1 MESPI
6 LSRLLQPEI
15 QSLIA
20 ERKLSVLKEILTE
33 WTPADIADLIVELPE
48 NEQVI
53 VFRLL
58 HNELAADTFEHLDFD
73 TQELLLKAMGKEEA
87 AAVLNEMSA
96 DDRTA
101 LFEEM
106 PSSAARQ
113 LIQLLSH
120 EERIIANTLLGY
132 PENSVGRLMTPDY
145 IAVRPDM
152 TVQQVLDYIRNYGR
166 DKETLNIVYI
176 IDEKVKL
183 IDDIKIR
190 EFLLAPLDSPVSEL
204 MNENFVALNVNDDQE
219 AAIDLFKKY
228 DRVALPVVDRS
239 GILLGIVTVDDVLD
253 VAEEEATE
261 DIHKL
266 SAIEALDDPYPELPV
281 LAVIKKRVPWLSL
294 LLIGQSL
301 TAMAMGF
308 FEGELLKVAA
318 LALFIPML
326 ISSGG
331 NSGSQAATLVVR
343 AMALG
348 EITLR
353 DWWHIMRR
361 EIFSGLAMG
370 LVLGIIGFCQVM
382 IISQFSTVIE
392 PYLSLIALTVG
403 VSLVGIVLW
412 GNIAGSMLP
421 FILKRFGIDP
431 AASSAP
437 LVATLVD
444 VTGLI
449 IYFTVALLIL
459 SGKLL

>member
-1 MESPI
+1 M

-20 ERKLSVLKEILTE
+20 ERQLGVLKEILTE

-58 HNELAADTFEHLDFD
+58 QNELAADTFEHLDFD
-73 TQELLLKAMGKEEA
+73 TQELLIKAMGKEEVA
-87 AAVLNEMSA
+87 AILNEMSP

-106 PSSAARQ
+106 PSSAAKQ

-120 EERIIANTLLGY
+120 EERAIANALLGY

-145 IAVRPDM
+145 IAVKPDM
-152 TVQQVLDYIRNYGR
+152 TVQQVLDYIRIHGE

-176 IDEKVKL
+176 VDEKGKL

-190 EFLLAPLDSPVSEL
+190 EFLLAPLDSPVREL
-204 MNENFVALNVNDDQE
+204 MIENFVGLNVNADQE
-219 AAIDLFKKY
+219 EAVELFKKY
-228 DRVALPVVDRS
+228 DRIALPVVDKL
-239 GILLGIVTVDDVLD
+239 GMLLGIVTVDDVLD

-266 SAIEALDDPYPELPV
+266 SAIEALDEPYPDLPI
-281 LAVIKKRVPWLSL
+281 LSIIKKRVPWLSL
-294 LLIGQSL
+294 LLLGQSL
-301 TAMAMGF
+301 TAIAMGF
-308 FEGELLKVAA
+308 FEDELLKVAA
-318 LALFIPML
+318 LALFVPM
-326 ISSGG
+326 IIASGG
-331 NSGSQAATLVVR
+331 NSGAQAATLVVR

-348 EITLR
+348 EITLV

-361 EIFSGLAMG
+361 EIFSGFAMG
-370 LVLGIIGFCQVM
+370 LVLGLIGFFQVV
-382 IISQFSTVIE
+382 IIAQFSPVIE
-392 PYLSLIALTVG
+392 LYLSLVALTVG
-403 VSLVGIVLW
+403 ISLVGIVLW

-421 FILKRFGIDP
+421 FILKKFGIDP
-431 AASSAP
+431 ATSSAP

-449 IYFTVALLIL
+449 IYFTVALVIL

>member
-1 MESPI
+1 M

-20 ERKLSVLKEILTE
+20 ERQLSVLKEILTE
-33 WTPADIADLIVELPE
+33 WTPADIAELILDLPE
-48 NEQVI
+48 PDQVI

-73 TQELLLKAMGKEEA
+73 TQESLIKAMGKEEV
-87 AAVLNEMSA
+87 AAVLNEMSP

-106 PSSAARQ
+106 PSAAAKQ
-113 LIQLLSH
+113 LIQLLSI
-120 EERIIANTLLGY
+120 EERTIANSLLGY

-145 IAVRPDM
+145 IAVKPVM
-152 TVQQVLDYIRNYGR
+152 SVQQVLDYIRMHGE

-176 IDEKVKL
+176 LDDKGKL

-190 EFLLAPLDSPVSEL
+190 EFLLAPLDSPVSDL
-204 MNENFVALNVNDDQE
+204 MTENFVALNVNDDQE
-219 AAIDLFKKY
+219 TAVDIFKKY
-228 DRVALPVVDRS
+228 DRVALPVVDKS

-266 SAIEALDDPYPELPV
+266 SAIEALEDPYPDLPV
-281 LAVIKKRVPWLSL
+281 LAIIKKRVPWLSL
-294 LLIGQSL
+294 LLVGQSL
-301 TAMAMGF
+301 TAIAMGF

-318 LALFIPML
+318 LALFVPML

-370 LVLGIIGFCQVM
+370 FVLGIIGFFQVV

-392 PYLSLIALTVG
+392 AYLSLIALTVG
-403 VSLVGIVLW
+403 VSLIGIVLW
-412 GNIAGSMLP
+412 GNVAGSMLP
-421 FILKRFGIDP
+421 FILKRFGVDP
-431 AASSAP
+431 ATSSAP
-437 LVATLVD
+437 LVSTLVD

-449 IYFTVALLIL
+449 IYFSVALFIL